1 MGGCVTVSSEQ
12 IFYRSVVKD
21 VIDENEW
28 RMKSCQENSYVSLD
42 FVSKRPHVT

>member
-1 MGGCVTVSSEQ
+1 MGGFVSASSEQ

-42 FVSKRPHVT
+42 FASKRPHVT